1 MLLKLLKLIS
11 LLVFIRVVLMGEWME
26 LACTSHCSLT
36 VYWLVS
42 LRVNTM
48 STLLV
53 DVKTFRCF
61 LDFFF
66 FLSACLR
73 QNSSQLAQHQQLS
86 LSSMSVV
93 REINSAPLYFLTPF
107 CCFYLFDIWNL
118 LHVVYYSSFMR
129 RMIRFVNSTAPC
141 QCRLF
146 RVGGRGDRGASH
158 CACATQTDGAV
169 RRLRNS
175 FTRSTLVLITWKLIV
190 KCTFKNGGSE
200 VGNDGLVELAF

>member
-66 FLSACLR
+66 FFLSACLR
-73 QNSSQLAQHQQLS
+73 QNSSQLA
-86 LSSMSVV
+86 
-93 REINSAPLYFLTPF
+93 
-107 CCFYLFDIWNL
+107 
-118 LHVVYYSSFMR
+118 
-129 RMIRFVNSTAPC
+129 
-141 QCRLF
+141 
-146 RVGGRGDRGASH
+146 
-158 CACATQTDGAV
+158 
-169 RRLRNS
+169 
-175 FTRSTLVLITWKLIV
+175 
-190 KCTFKNGGSE
+190 
-200 VGNDGLVELAF
+200 